1 MYVSWSNGMT
11 SWPSSLRARHLCQP
25 DIQVPPIPPEKNI
38 FNSVNREL
46 EIAPERIVD
55 GHSARHHGCQAA
67 ANVRILGNDPT
78 CAIVFARTLP
88 LAFDGKTPV
97 EAAFVLD
104 VLETRV
110 LSVTETGATDIS

>member
-38 FNSVNREL
+38 FNSVNQEL

-55 GHSARHHGCQAA
+55 GHSARHHGCQCAA
-67 ANVRILGNDPT
+67 DVRIFGRNEPT
-78 CAIVFARTLP
+78 CATVFCNRIRIQRPFIKAHR
-88 LAFDGKTPV
+88 
-97 EAAFVLD
+97 
-104 VLETRV
+104 
-110 LSVTETGATDIS
+110 